1 LIKQISYVI
10 NIKIMDKIENISL
23 KNAFIKILFIF
34 LIFRGALFAFDF
46 IGMSFTYERTNNSN
60 KDYQAY
66 PQKERYFLDGW
77 FRWDSGW
84 YKRIAER
91 GYYIEGQQSDVTF
104 FPLFPYL
111 SRYLGYLVGSHFLAG
126 FIISNL
132 STLVAIFF
140 MYLIALLMTDEE
152 RARRSVI
159 LLLLFPASFFL
170 SAYYTEG
177 LFLLTIT
184 GSTYFFFRK
193 NYFLSGLFGM
203 AAMLTRSTGIILF
216 LSFSLYLLYV
226 ILKKEERFNYRM
238 LFLLLIPL
246 GLLIFMLILKIQV
259 GDPLAF
265 SKFQAGW
272 GRHFVFPLI
281 TPFVEL
287 YRVNW
292 SFARDDVNMQR
303 FLEAITSIFFL
314 VIALIMIFK
323 RYHPVLWML
332 VLFGVLI
339 PLSTGK
345 VMSMIRFST
354 VLFPTF
360 YYLSDIC
367 ENRKTEGFVI
377 FTFSFFLALY
387 NLRFLN
393 WFWAG

>member
-1 LIKQISYVI
+1 MEYTD
-10 NIKIMDKIENISL
+10 NFSL
-23 KNAFIKILFIF
+23 KKAFLKILVIF
-34 LIFRGALFAFDF
+34 LIWRGALFVFDF
-46 IGMSFTYERTNNSN
+46 IGMSFTSERTNNPN

-91 GYYIEGQQSDVTF
+91 GYYIEGHQSDVAF

-111 SRYLGYLVGSHFLAG
+111 SRYLGYITGSHFLAG
-126 FIISNL
+126 FLISNF
-132 STLVAIFF
+132 STLFAIFF
-140 MYLIALLMTDEE
+140 MYLIALSMTDEE
-152 RARRSVI
+152 RAKRSII

-184 GSTYFFFRK
+184 GSTYFFLRK
-193 NYFLSGLFGM
+193 NYFLAGLFGM

-216 LSFSLYLLYV
+216 ITFSIYILYEILGKREKFSF
-226 ILKKEERFNYRM
+226 KM
-238 LFLLLIPL
+238 LFLLLIPS
-246 GLLIFMLILKIQV
+246 GLLLFMIMLKVQV

-272 GRHFVFPLI
+272 GRHFVFPLF
-281 TPFVEL
+281 TPFIEL

-292 SFARDDVNMQR
+292 SFPRDDVNMQKFIEAVTSLL
-303 FLEAITSIFFL
+303 FLL
-314 VIALIMIFK
+314 IAVVMIVK
-323 RYHPVLWML
+323 KYHPVLWMI
-332 VLFGVLI
+332 VLFGILM

-345 VMSMIRFST
+345 VMSMIRFSA
-354 VLFPTF
+354 VLFPAF
-360 YYLSDIC
+360 YYISDIC
-367 ENRKTEGFVI
+367 EDRNTERFIIFLFV
-377 FTFSFFLALY
+377 FFLALF

-393 WFWAG
+393 WYWAG

>member
-1 LIKQISYVI
+1 
-10 NIKIMDKIENISL
+10 MDNTDNISL
-23 KNAFIKILFIF
+23 KKAFLKILLIF
-34 LIFRGALFAFDF
+34 LVWRGALFLFDF
-46 IGMSFTYERTNNSN
+46 IGMSYTFERTNNSN

-91 GYYIEGQQSDVTF
+91 GYYIEGHQSDVAF

-111 SRYLGYLVGSHFLAG
+111 SRYLGYIVGSHFLAG
-126 FIISNL
+126 FLISNF
-132 STLVAIFF
+132 STLFAIFF
-140 MYLIALLMTDEE
+140 MYLIALSMTDEE
-152 RARRSVI
+152 RAKRAVI

-184 GSTYFFFRK
+184 GSTYFFLRK
-193 NYFLSGLFGM
+193 NYFLSGIFGM

-216 LSFSLYLLYV
+216 IAFGLYLFYQLIRKREKFSFS
-226 ILKKEERFNYRM
+226 M
-238 LFLLLIPL
+238 LFLLLIPS
-246 GLLIFMLILKIQV
+246 GLIVFMLMLKFQV
-259 GDPLAF
+259 GDPFAF

-272 GRHFVFPLI
+272 GRHFVFPLF
-281 TPFVEL
+281 TPFIEL

-292 SFARDDVNMQR
+292 SFPRDDVNIQKFM
-303 FLEAITSIFFL
+303 EAVTSLFFL
-314 VIALIMIFK
+314 VIALIMILK
-323 RYHPVLWML
+323 KYHPVLSML
-332 VLFGVLI
+332 VLFGVLM

-345 VMSMIRFST
+345 VMSMIRFAT
-354 VLFPTF
+354 VLFPAF
-360 YYLSDIC
+360 YYLSDLC
-367 ENRKTEGFVI
+367 EDRRIERFII
-377 FTFSFFLALY
+377 FMFAFFLAIF